1 MCNNTGKL
9 PPGAPLFTVDD
20 KKNIKQNQ
28 NAPLQGMQCRA
39 VAVVIFRTFEII
51 IICFLVAI

>member
-28 NAPLQGMQCRA
+28 NAPLQGMKCRA
-39 VAVVIFRTFEII
+39 VSVVIFRTFEILN
-51 IICFLVAI
+51 F